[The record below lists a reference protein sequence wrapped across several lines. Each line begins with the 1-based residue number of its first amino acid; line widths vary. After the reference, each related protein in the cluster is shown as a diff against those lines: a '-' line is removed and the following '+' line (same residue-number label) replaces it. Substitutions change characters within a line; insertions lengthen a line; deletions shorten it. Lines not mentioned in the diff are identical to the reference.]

1 MHEQTICAALFA
13 GGASRRM
20 GTDKALLPWRGS
32 TLVRYLAGELGFFSE
47 KLLSAQKA
55 SLLPGADWRLV
66 PDLRSGCGPLGALES
81 VLSAMRSDAALCVAC
96 DLPFFTRE
104 LGQAMLR
111 AFREGADCLVCRD
124 ETGRV
129 HPVCAIY
136 HRRALA
142 GRERAAAGGRFS
154 HDAPARESED
164 RLFSG
169 HSRADAER
177 EYAGNLERNTE
188 KRACLMQVR
197 PLRCSAGAGF
207 LRAFALTRRV
217 FRVRITIW
225 NRISDPS

>member
-20 GTDKALLPWRGS
+20 GTNKALLPWRGS
-32 TLVRYLAGELGFFSE
+32 TLVRYLAGELDFFSE
-47 KLLSAQKA
+47 KLLSAQQA

-66 PDLRSGCGPLGALES
+66 PDLRPGCGPLGALES

-136 HRRALA
+136 RRKALPVVTGQLQA
-142 GRERAAAGGRFS
+142 GDFRMMHLLANLKTDHFSVAAAQMQN
-154 HDAPARESED
+154 ANTPEIWSEI
-164 RLFSG
+164 
-169 HSRADAER
+169 
-177 EYAGNLERNTE
+177 TE
-188 KRACLMQVR
+188 NDHA
-197 PLRCSAGAGF
+197 
-207 LRAFALTRRV
+207 
-217 FRVRITIW
+217 
-225 NRISDPS
+225 

>member
-13 GGASRRM
+13 GAASRRM

-47 KLLSAQKA
+47 KLLSAQQP

-66 PDLRSGCGPLGALES
+66 PDLRPGCGPLGALES

-129 HPVCAIY
+129 HPVLVCRDETGRVHPVCAIY
-136 HRRALA
+136 HRRIFPVVSERLQAGDFRMMHLLA
-142 GRERAAAGGRFS
+142 NLKTDYFPVTAAQMQNANT
-154 HDAPARESED
+154 PEIWSEI
-164 RLFSG
+164 
-169 HSRADAER
+169 
-177 EYAGNLERNTE
+177 TE
-188 KRACLMQVR
+188 NDHA
-197 PLRCSAGAGF
+197 
-207 LRAFALTRRV
+207 
-217 FRVRITIW
+217 
-225 NRISDPS
+225 

>member
-66 PDLRSGCGPLGALES
+66 PDLRPGCGPLGALES

-111 AFREGADCLVCRD
+111 AFRERADCLVCRD

-136 HRRALA
+136 HRRILPVVSERLQAGDFRMMHLLA
-142 GRERAAAGGRFS
+142 NLKTDYFPVTAAQMQNANT
-154 HDAPARESED
+154 PEIWSEIQKNE
-164 RLFSG
+164 
-169 HSRADAER
+169 HA
-177 EYAGNLERNTE
+177 
-188 KRACLMQVR
+188 
-197 PLRCSAGAGF
+197 
-207 LRAFALTRRV
+207 
-217 FRVRITIW
+217 
-225 NRISDPS
+225 

>member
-20 GTDKALLPWRGS
+20 GTNKALLPWRGS
-32 TLVRYLAGELGFFSE
+32 TLVRYLAGELDFFSE
-47 KLLSAQKA
+47 KLLSAQQA

-66 PDLRSGCGPLGALES
+66 PDLRPGCGPLGALES

-111 AFREGADCLVCRD
+111 AFREGADCLICRD

-136 HRRALA
+136 QRRILPVVIERLQAGDFRMMHLLA
-142 GRERAAAGGRFS
+142 NLKTDHFSVAAAQMQN
-154 HDAPARESED
+154 ANTPEIWSEI
-164 RLFSG
+164 
-169 HSRADAER
+169 
-177 EYAGNLERNTE
+177 TE
-188 KRACLMQVR
+188 NDHA
-197 PLRCSAGAGF
+197 
-207 LRAFALTRRV
+207 
-217 FRVRITIW
+217 
-225 NRISDPS
+225 

>member
-32 TLVRYLAGELGFFSE
+32 TLVRYLAGELDFFSE
-47 KLLSAQKA
+47 KLLSAQQP

-66 PDLRSGCGPLGALES
+66 PDLRPGCGPLGALES
-81 VLSAMRSDAALCVAC
+81 VLTAMRSDAALCVAC

-136 HRRALA
+136 QRRILLVVIERLKAGDFRMMHLLA
-142 GRERAAAGGRFS
+142 KLKTDYFSVAAAQMQN
-154 HDAPARESED
+154 ANTPEIWSEIQKNE
-164 RLFSG
+164 
-169 HSRADAER
+169 HA
-177 EYAGNLERNTE
+177 
-188 KRACLMQVR
+188 
-197 PLRCSAGAGF
+197 
-207 LRAFALTRRV
+207 
-217 FRVRITIW
+217 
-225 NRISDPS
+225 

>member
-47 KLLSAQKA
+47 KLLSTQQP

-66 PDLRSGCGPLGALES
+66 PDLRPGCGPLGALES

-111 AFREGADCLVCRD
+111 AFREGADCLICRD

-129 HPVCAIY
+129 HPDCAIY
-136 HRRALA
+136 QTRILPVVIERLQAGDFRLMHLLA
-142 GRERAAAGGRFS
+142 NLKTDYFPVTAAQMQNAIT
-154 HDAPARESED
+154 PEIWSEI
-164 RLFSG
+164 
-169 HSRADAER
+169 
-177 EYAGNLERNTE
+177 TE
-188 KRACLMQVR
+188 NDHA
-197 PLRCSAGAGF
+197 
-207 LRAFALTRRV
+207 
-217 FRVRITIW
+217 
-225 NRISDPS
+225 

>member
-47 KLLSAQKA
+47 KILSAQKA

-66 PDLRSGCGPLGALES
+66 PDLRSDCGPLGALES
-81 VLSAMRSDAALCVAC
+81 VLSTMRSDAALCVAC

-111 AFREGADCLVCRD
+111 AFREGADCLICRD

-136 HRRALA
+136 RRQALPVVTGQLQA
-142 GRERAAAGGRFS
+142 GDFRMMHLLANLKTDYFPVTAAQMQNANT
-154 HDAPARESED
+154 PEIWSEI
-164 RLFSG
+164 
-169 HSRADAER
+169 
-177 EYAGNLERNTE
+177 TE
-188 KRACLMQVR
+188 NDHA
-197 PLRCSAGAGF
+197 
-207 LRAFALTRRV
+207 
-217 FRVRITIW
+217 
-225 NRISDPS
+225 

>member
-47 KLLSAQKA
+47 KLLSAQQP

-66 PDLRSGCGPLGALES
+66 PDLRPGCGPLGALES
-81 VLSAMRSDAALCVAC
+81 VLSAMRADAALCVAC

-111 AFREGADCLVCRD
+111 AFREEADCLVCRD

-136 HRRALA
+136 RRQALPVVTGQLQA
-142 GRERAAAGGRFS
+142 GDFRMMHLLANLKTDHFSVAAAQMQN
-154 HDAPARESED
+154 ANTPEIWSEI
-164 RLFSG
+164 
-169 HSRADAER
+169 
-177 EYAGNLERNTE
+177 TE
-188 KRACLMQVR
+188 NDHA
-197 PLRCSAGAGF
+197 
-207 LRAFALTRRV
+207 
-217 FRVRITIW
+217 
-225 NRISDPS
+225 

>member
-32 TLVRYLAGELGFFSE
+32 TLVRYLAGELDFFSE
-47 KLLSAQKA
+47 KLLSAQQP

-66 PDLRSGCGPLGALES
+66 PDLRPGCGPLGALES

-129 HPVCAIY
+129 HPSLRQRSI
-136 HRRALA
+136 
-142 GRERAAAGGRFS
+142 RF
-154 HDAPARESED
+154 
-164 RLFSG
+164 
-169 HSRADAER
+169 
-177 EYAGNLERNTE
+177 
-188 KRACLMQVR
+188 
-197 PLRCSAGAGF
+197 
-207 LRAFALTRRV
+207 
-217 FRVRITIW
+217 
-225 NRISDPS
+225 

>member
-32 TLVRYLAGELGFFSE
+32 TLVRYLAGELDFFSE
-47 KLLSAQKA
+47 KLLSAQQP

-66 PDLRSGCGPLGALES
+66 PDLRPGCGPLGALES

-104 LGQAMLR
+104 LAERMLR
-111 AFREGADCLVCRD
+111 ALREEADCLVCWD

-136 HRRALA
+136 RRQALPVVTGQLQA
-142 GRERAAAGGRFS
+142 GDFRMMHLLAKLKTDYFSVAAAQMQN
-154 HDAPARESED
+154 ANTPEIWSEI
-164 RLFSG
+164 
-169 HSRADAER
+169 
-177 EYAGNLERNTE
+177 TE
-188 KRACLMQVR
+188 NDHA
-197 PLRCSAGAGF
+197 
-207 LRAFALTRRV
+207 
-217 FRVRITIW
+217 
-225 NRISDPS
+225 

>member
-32 TLVRYLAGELGFFSE
+32 TLVRYLAGELDFFSE
-47 KLLSAQKA
+47 KILSAQKA

-66 PDLRSGCGPLGALES
+66 PDLRSDCGPLGALES
-81 VLSAMRSDAALCVAC
+81 VLSTMRSDAALCVAC

-111 AFREGADCLVCRD
+111 AFREGAACLVCRD

-136 HRRALA
+136 HRRILPVVSEQLQAGDFRMMHLLA
-142 GRERAAAGGRFS
+142 NLKTDYFPVTAAQMQNANT
-154 HDAPARESED
+154 PEIWSEIQKNE
-164 RLFSG
+164 
-169 HSRADAER
+169 HA
-177 EYAGNLERNTE
+177 
-188 KRACLMQVR
+188 
-197 PLRCSAGAGF
+197 
-207 LRAFALTRRV
+207 
-217 FRVRITIW
+217 
-225 NRISDPS
+225 

>member
-32 TLVRYLAGELGFFSE
+32 TLVQYIAGELCPFPE
-47 KLLSAQKA
+47 KLLSAQQP

-66 PDLRSGCGPLGALES
+66 PDLRPGCGPLGALES

-111 AFREGADCLVCRD
+111 TFRERADCLVCWD

-136 HRRALA
+136 HRRILLVVIERLQAGDFRMMHLLA
-142 GRERAAAGGRFS
+142 NLKTDYFPVTAAQMQNANT
-154 HDAPARESED
+154 PEIWSEI
-164 RLFSG
+164 
-169 HSRADAER
+169 
-177 EYAGNLERNTE
+177 TE
-188 KRACLMQVR
+188 NDHA
-197 PLRCSAGAGF
+197 
-207 LRAFALTRRV
+207 
-217 FRVRITIW
+217 
-225 NRISDPS
+225 

>member
-32 TLVRYLAGELGFFSE
+32 TLVRYLAGELDFFSE
-47 KLLSAQKA
+47 KLLSAQQP

-66 PDLRSGCGPLGALES
+66 PDLRPGCGPLGALES

-111 AFREGADCLVCRD
+111 AFREGADCLICRD

-136 HRRALA
+136 RRQALPVVTGQLQA
-142 GRERAAAGGRFS
+142 GDFRMMHLLANLKTDHFSVAAAQMQN
-154 HDAPARESED
+154 ANTPEIWSEI
-164 RLFSG
+164 
-169 HSRADAER
+169 
-177 EYAGNLERNTE
+177 TE
-188 KRACLMQVR
+188 NDHA
-197 PLRCSAGAGF
+197 
-207 LRAFALTRRV
+207 
-217 FRVRITIW
+217 
-225 NRISDPS
+225 

>member
-47 KLLSAQKA
+47 KLLSAQQP

-66 PDLRSGCGPLGALES
+66 PDLRPGCGPLGALES
-81 VLSAMRSDAALCVAC
+81 VLSAMRADAALCVAC

-136 HRRALA
+136 RRQALPVVTGQLQA
-142 GRERAAAGGRFS
+142 GDFRMMHLLANLKTDYFPVTAAQMQNANT
-154 HDAPARESED
+154 PEIWSEI
-164 RLFSG
+164 
-169 HSRADAER
+169 
-177 EYAGNLERNTE
+177 TE
-188 KRACLMQVR
+188 NDHA
-197 PLRCSAGAGF
+197 
-207 LRAFALTRRV
+207 
-217 FRVRITIW
+217 
-225 NRISDPS
+225 

>member
-47 KLLSAQKA
+47 KLLSTQQP
-55 SLLPGADWRLV
+55 SLLP
-66 PDLRSGCGPLGALES
+66 DLRTGCGPLGALES

-111 AFREGADCLVCRD
+111 AFREGADCLICRD

-136 HRRALA
+136 QRRILPVVIERLQAGDFRMMHLLA
-142 GRERAAAGGRFS
+142 NLKTDYFPVTAAQMQNANT
-154 HDAPARESED
+154 PEIWSEI
-164 RLFSG
+164 
-169 HSRADAER
+169 
-177 EYAGNLERNTE
+177 TE
-188 KRACLMQVR
+188 NDHA
-197 PLRCSAGAGF
+197 
-207 LRAFALTRRV
+207 
-217 FRVRITIW
+217 
-225 NRISDPS
+225 

>member
-1 MHEQTICAALFA
+1 
-13 GGASRRM
+13 M

-47 KLLSAQKA
+47 KLLSAQQP

-66 PDLRSGCGPLGALES
+66 PDLRPGCGPLGALES

-111 AFREGADCLVCRD
+111 AFREGADCLICRD

-136 HRRALA
+136 HRRILPVVSEQLQAGDFRMMHLLA
-142 GRERAAAGGRFS
+142 NLKTNYFPVTAAQMQNANT
-154 HDAPARESED
+154 PEIWSEI
-164 RLFSG
+164 
-169 HSRADAER
+169 
-177 EYAGNLERNTE
+177 TE
-188 KRACLMQVR
+188 NDHA
-197 PLRCSAGAGF
+197 
-207 LRAFALTRRV
+207 
-217 FRVRITIW
+217 
-225 NRISDPS
+225 

>member
-47 KLLSAQKA
+47 KLLSAQQP

-66 PDLRSGCGPLGALES
+66 PDLRPGCGPLGALES
-81 VLSAMRSDAALCVAC
+81 VLSAMRADAALCVAC

-111 AFREGADCLVCRD
+111 AFREEADCLVCRD

-136 HRRALA
+136 RRQALPVVTGQLQA
-142 GRERAAAGGRFS
+142 GDFRMMQLLANLKTDHFSVAAAQMQN
-154 HDAPARESED
+154 ANTPEIWSEI
-164 RLFSG
+164 
-169 HSRADAER
+169 
-177 EYAGNLERNTE
+177 TE
-188 KRACLMQVR
+188 NDHA
-197 PLRCSAGAGF
+197 
-207 LRAFALTRRV
+207 
-217 FRVRITIW
+217 
-225 NRISDPS
+225 

>member
-32 TLVRYLAGELGFFSE
+32 TLVRYIAGELCPFPE
-47 KLLSAQKA
+47 KLLSAQQA

-66 PDLRSGCGPLGALES
+66 PDLRPGCGPLGALES

-111 AFREGADCLVCRD
+111 AFREGADCLICRD

-136 HRRALA
+136 RRQALPVVTGQLQA
-142 GRERAAAGGRFS
+142 GDFRMMHLLANLKTDYFPVTAAQMQNANT
-154 HDAPARESED
+154 PEIWSE
-164 RLFSG
+164 F
-169 HSRADAER
+169 
-177 EYAGNLERNTE
+177 TE
-188 KRACLMQVR
+188 NDHA
-197 PLRCSAGAGF
+197 
-207 LRAFALTRRV
+207 
-217 FRVRITIW
+217 
-225 NRISDPS
+225 

>member
-32 TLVRYLAGELGFFSE
+32 TLVRYIAGEL
-47 KLLSAQKA
+47 
-55 SLLPGADWRLV
+55 
-66 PDLRSGCGPLGALES
+66 CGPLGALES

-111 AFREGADCLVCRD
+111 AFREGADCLICRD

-136 HRRALA
+136 RRQALPVVTGQLQA
-142 GRERAAAGGRFS
+142 GDFRMMHLLANLKTDYFPVTAAQMQNANT
-154 HDAPARESED
+154 PEIWSEI
-164 RLFSG
+164 
-169 HSRADAER
+169 
-177 EYAGNLERNTE
+177 TE
-188 KRACLMQVR
+188 NDHA
-197 PLRCSAGAGF
+197 
-207 LRAFALTRRV
+207 
-217 FRVRITIW
+217 
-225 NRISDPS
+225 

>member
-1 MHEQTICAALFA
+1 MHKQTICAALFA

-47 KLLSAQKA
+47 KLLSAQQA

-66 PDLRSGCGPLGALES
+66 PDLRPGCGPLGALES
-81 VLSAMRSDAALCVAC
+81 VLSAMRADAALCVAC

-136 HRRALA
+136 RRQALPVVTGQLQA
-142 GRERAAAGGRFS
+142 GDFRMMHLLANLKTDHFSVAAAQMQN
-154 HDAPARESED
+154 ANTPEIWSEI
-164 RLFSG
+164 
-169 HSRADAER
+169 
-177 EYAGNLERNTE
+177 TE
-188 KRACLMQVR
+188 NDHA
-197 PLRCSAGAGF
+197 
-207 LRAFALTRRV
+207 
-217 FRVRITIW
+217 
-225 NRISDPS
+225 

>member
-81 VLSAMRSDAALCVAC
+81 VLSTMRSDAALCVAC

-111 AFREGADCLVCRD
+111 AFREGADCLICRD

-136 HRRALA
+136 HRRALPVVTGQLQVGDFRMMHLLA
-142 GRERAAAGGRFS
+142 NLKTDYFPVTAAQMQNANTPEIWS
-154 HDAPARESED
+154 EIQKTTMLDASP
-164 RLFSG
+164 
-169 HSRADAER
+169 
-177 EYAGNLERNTE
+177 
-188 KRACLMQVR
+188 
-197 PLRCSAGAGF
+197 P
-207 LRAFALTRRV
+207 FAL
-217 FRVRITIW
+217 
-225 NRISDPS
+225 

>member
-47 KLLSAQKA
+47 KLLSAQQA

-66 PDLRSGCGPLGALES
+66 PDLRPGCGPLGALES
-81 VLSAMRSDAALCVAC
+81 VLTAMRSDAALCVAC

-111 AFREGADCLVCRD
+111 AFREGVDCLICRD

-129 HPVCAIY
+129 HPVCASY
-136 HRRALA
+136 HRRRLPVVSARLLA
-142 GRERAAAGGRFS
+142 GDFRRMHLLANLKTDYFPVTAVQMQNANTPEIW
-154 HDAPARESED
+154 SEI
-164 RLFSG
+164 
-169 HSRADAER
+169 
-177 EYAGNLERNTE
+177 TE
-188 KRACLMQVR
+188 NDHA
-197 PLRCSAGAGF
+197 
-207 LRAFALTRRV
+207 
-217 FRVRITIW
+217 
-225 NRISDPS
+225 

>member
-32 TLVRYLAGELGFFSE
+32 TLVRYLAGELDFFSE
-47 KLLSAQKA
+47 KLLSAQQP

-111 AFREGADCLVCRD
+111 ALREGADCLVCRDETGRVHPVLVCRD

-136 HRRALA
+136 HRRIFPVVSERLQAGDFRMMHLLA
-142 GRERAAAGGRFS
+142 NLTTDYFPVTAAQMQNANT
-154 HDAPARESED
+154 PEIWSEIQKNE
-164 RLFSG
+164 
-169 HSRADAER
+169 HA
-177 EYAGNLERNTE
+177 
-188 KRACLMQVR
+188 
-197 PLRCSAGAGF
+197 
-207 LRAFALTRRV
+207 
-217 FRVRITIW
+217 
-225 NRISDPS
+225 

>member
-47 KLLSAQKA
+47 KILSAQKA

-66 PDLRSGCGPLGALES
+66 PDLRSDCGPLGALES
-81 VLSAMRSDAALCVAC
+81 VLSTMRSDAALCVAC

-136 HRRALA
+136 RRKALPVVTGQLQA
-142 GRERAAAGGRFS
+142 GDFRMMHLLANLKTDYFPVTAAQMQNANT
-154 HDAPARESED
+154 PEIWSEIQKNE
-164 RLFSG
+164 
-169 HSRADAER
+169 HA
-177 EYAGNLERNTE
+177 
-188 KRACLMQVR
+188 
-197 PLRCSAGAGF
+197 
-207 LRAFALTRRV
+207 
-217 FRVRITIW
+217 
-225 NRISDPS
+225 

>member
-32 TLVRYLAGELGFFSE
+32 TLVRYLAGELDFFSE
-47 KLLSAQKA
+47 KLLSAQQP

-66 PDLRSGCGPLGALES
+66 PDLRPGCGPLGALES

-129 HPVCAIY
+129 HPVLVCRDETGRVHPVCAIY
-136 HRRALA
+136 HRRIFPVVSERLQAGDFRMMHLLA
-142 GRERAAAGGRFS
+142 NLKTDYFPVTAAQMQNANT
-154 HDAPARESED
+154 PEIWSEIQKNE
-164 RLFSG
+164 
-169 HSRADAER
+169 HA
-177 EYAGNLERNTE
+177 
-188 KRACLMQVR
+188 
-197 PLRCSAGAGF
+197 
-207 LRAFALTRRV
+207 
-217 FRVRITIW
+217 
-225 NRISDPS
+225 

>member
-47 KLLSAQKA
+47 KILSAQKA

-66 PDLRSGCGPLGALES
+66 PDLRSDCGPLGALES
-81 VLSAMRSDAALCVAC
+81 VLSTMRSDAALCVAC

-111 AFREGADCLVCRD
+111 AFREGADCLICRD

-136 HRRALA
+136 QRRILPVVIERLQAGDFRMMHLLA
-142 GRERAAAGGRFS
+142 NLKTDYFPVTAAQMQNANT
-154 HDAPARESED
+154 PEIWSEI
-164 RLFSG
+164 
-169 HSRADAER
+169 
-177 EYAGNLERNTE
+177 TE
-188 KRACLMQVR
+188 NDHA
-197 PLRCSAGAGF
+197 
-207 LRAFALTRRV
+207 
-217 FRVRITIW
+217 
-225 NRISDPS
+225 

>member
-32 TLVRYLAGELGFFSE
+32 TLVRYLAGELDFFSE
-47 KLLSAQKA
+47 KLLSAQQP

-66 PDLRSGCGPLGALES
+66 PDLRPGCGPLGALES

-111 AFREGADCLVCRD
+111 AFREGADCLICRD

-136 HRRALA
+136 RRQALPVVTGQLQA
-142 GRERAAAGGRFS
+142 GDFRMMHLLAKLKTDYFSVAAAQMQN
-154 HDAPARESED
+154 ANTPEIWSEI
-164 RLFSG
+164 
-169 HSRADAER
+169 
-177 EYAGNLERNTE
+177 TE
-188 KRACLMQVR
+188 NDHA
-197 PLRCSAGAGF
+197 
-207 LRAFALTRRV
+207 
-217 FRVRITIW
+217 
-225 NRISDPS
+225 

>member
-32 TLVRYLAGELGFFSE
+32 TLVRYLAGELDFFSE
-47 KLLSAQKA
+47 KLLSAQQA

-66 PDLRSGCGPLGALES
+66 PDLRPGCGPLGALES

-136 HRRALA
+136 RRKALPVVTGQLQA
-142 GRERAAAGGRFS
+142 GDFRMMHLLANLKTDHFSVAAAQMQN
-154 HDAPARESED
+154 ANTPEIWSEI
-164 RLFSG
+164 
-169 HSRADAER
+169 
-177 EYAGNLERNTE
+177 TE
-188 KRACLMQVR
+188 NDHA
-197 PLRCSAGAGF
+197 
-207 LRAFALTRRV
+207 
-217 FRVRITIW
+217 
-225 NRISDPS
+225 